1 MMISQS
7 EAIILFIDQ
16 SQARNSGVTSVSD
29 QAVARLRHGSGAS
42 VVKVS
47 YSWVIIKPFIGHS
60 ITCLYIINFQ
70 PITGEDLE

>member
-1 MMISQS
+1 MFSDFINTLCEFATQGLKYFN
-7 EAIILFIDQ
+7 IINQ

-47 YSWVIIKPFIGHS
+47 I
-60 ITCLYIINFQ
+60 
-70 PITGEDLE
+70 